1 MKKIIAVVLCAAF
14 ALAMTSCGSAG
25 GDHRSRRDDD
35 EIEETVESKKDKDS
49 GETES
54 EETRHTETETV
65 KTVPS
70 TDLTEDPDTPVV
82 TFDTTDRDGNSWD
95 ESCFA
100 SAQVTMINFWEPWC
114 GPCVGEIPDLELLY
128 ENYGGKGL
136 QILGVYSETSME
148 DDVVEILKDS
158 GVTYPILHY
167 TGEFDQFQ
175 TGYVPTT
182 IFVDQYGHII
192 TLPNGD
198 TCVIGS
204 QDYEAWAELIDS
216 ILN

>member
-14 ALAMTSCGSAG
+14 ALAMTSCGSS
-25 GDHRSRRDDD
+25 DETRRTRRDDD
-35 EIEETVESKKDKDS
+35 EIEETYESKKDKDS
-49 GETES
+49 DES
-54 EETRHTETETV
+54 ESEDTEPVETETV
-65 KTVPS
+65 KTAPS
-70 TDLTEDPDTPVV
+70 TDADTPSV
-82 TFDTTDRDGNSWD
+82 TFVTTDRDGNSWD
-95 ESCFA
+95 ESVFA
-100 SAQVTMINFWEPWC
+100 SSQVTMINFWEPWC

-136 QILGVYSETSME
+136 QIIGIYSETTME
-148 DDVVEILKDS
+148 GDVDDILSDS

-167 TGEFDQFQ
+167 TSEFDQFQ

-198 TCVIGS
+198 TNVIGS

>member
-14 ALAMTSCGSAG
+14 ALAMTSCGST
-25 GDHRSRRDDD
+25 DETRRTRRDDD
-35 EIEETVESKKDKDS
+35 EIEETYESKKDKDS
-49 GETES
+49 DETES
-54 EETRHTETETV
+54 VDTEPVETETV
-65 KTVPS
+65 KTTPS
-70 TDLTEDPDTPVV
+70 SDLTEADTPAVM
-82 TFDTTDRDGNSWD
+82 FSTTDRDGNSWD
-95 ESCFA
+95 ESVFA

-128 ENYGGKGL
+128 ENYSGKGL
-136 QILGVYSETSME
+136 QIIGVYSETTME
-148 DDVVEILKDS
+148 GDVDDILSGS

-198 TCVIGS
+198 TNVIGS